1 MPYVMLAFLTL
12 LWGSS
17 FLLIKIASRAFD
29 STGFAFGRAGI
40 AAAALVAA
48 ALAMRLRW
56 PRSPRLW
63 GQMAAMS
70 LSGQVLPFLLFGLA
84 AHLTTSADMALMM
97 GGVPIFTFVIA
108 RLFALGEV
116 WNARA
121 ALGLALGL
129 VGVAISLAS
138 PLGSAAA
145 ASASAPGLGRA
156 LALLGAL
163 GYATGALLSRPVSR
177 EIGATMAA
185 TGSMAVSAGLLLVLV
200 LALEGLPSP
209 AALAATP
216 LGPLAALCALGLFN
230 TALAYFVYFRLI
242 ARAGATFAALNNYM
256 VPCLGLLAGAWTLG
270 EPIGASSWIGL
281 ACVLCGV
288 VVTGS
293 AARAQRVIAER

>member
-1 MPYVMLAFLTL
+1 MLAFLTL

-17 FLLIKIASRAFD
+17 FLLIKIASQAFD
-29 STGFAFGRAGI
+29 SAGFAFGRAGI
-40 AAAALVAA
+40 AAAALAVV

-70 LSGQVLPFLLFGLA
+70 LSGQVVPFLLFGVA

-121 ALGLALGL
+121 AFGLALGL
-129 VGVAISLAS
+129 IGVAVSLAS

-145 ASASAPGLGRA
+145 ATASEPGLGRA

-163 GYATGALLSRPVSR
+163 GYATGALLSR
-177 EIGATMAA
+177 
-185 TGSMAVSAGLLLVLV
+185 AGF
-200 LALEGLPSP
+200 ARDRGRHGRDGLDGG
-209 AALAATP
+209 
-216 LGPLAALCALGLFN
+216 LG
-230 TALAYFVYFRLI
+230 R
-242 ARAGATFAALNNYM
+242 TFARPRSGARRPA
-256 VPCLGLLAGAWTLG
+256 VAGRARG
-270 EPIGASSWIGL
+270 D
-281 ACVLCGV
+281 
-288 VVTGS
+288 
-293 AARAQRVIAER
+293 AARAARRAVARSGCSTPRSPISSISG